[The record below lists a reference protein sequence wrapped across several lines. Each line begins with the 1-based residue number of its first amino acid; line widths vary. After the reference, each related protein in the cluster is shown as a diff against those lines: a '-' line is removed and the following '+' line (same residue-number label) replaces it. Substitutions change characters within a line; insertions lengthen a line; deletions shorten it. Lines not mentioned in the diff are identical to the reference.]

1 MEKKSQ
7 PPAKPPAEWQ
17 IDVLFGLIEAQ
28 QCALAALIRT
38 HPDPDGFE
46 ANFDMNLAAAQA
58 RLLGSDKSDLAV
70 AALTDRSA
78 ELKGCLSGQS
88 SGVGAGSSIW
98 RALKMRLSP
107 K

>member
-1 MEKKSQ
+1 MERQ
-7 PPAKPPAEWQ
+7 NQGPEIPPVEWQ

-28 QCALAALIRT
+28 QCAIEALIRT

-58 RLLGSDKSDLAV
+58 RLLGSDRSDLAV
-70 AALTDRSA
+70 AALADHSA
-78 ELKGCLSGQS
+78 ELKESLSGQS
-88 SGVGAGSSIW
+88 SGVGAAWSIW
-98 RALKMRLSP
+98 HALKKRLSP